1 MDETGPFILLNYIH
15 FEYVYGGVRMT
26 TSEAQILKILAEEGN
41 MRKAAERLFL
51 SQPALSQRLQS
62 IEKDWGTQ
70 LFLRSQKG
78 LTPTPSG
85 ELVIQYANEMA
96 TRREEVYEQLQSLT
110 QKVHGTLKIACA
122 SIVGHTWLPQVLK
135 EFVQKY
141 PDAKISLMTGWSSE
155 IVKALY
161 DGEAHIGI
169 VRGHSDWKG
178 RKTHLFRDTMYL
190 VDKEIKSLDEVFE
203 TERPF
208 IQFKSDSN
216 YYQEIQQWW
225 QRQFS
230 SSPKHQI
237 TVDQIET
244 CKQMALNGIGYAILP
259 SITLT
264 GEEDVNRINLVSD
277 DEKFALTRDTWLI
290 GYDSSFELRQV
301 AAFVE
306 IVQQHAECL
315 YDYSKNK

>member
-110 QKVHGTLKIACA
+110 PKVHGTLKIACA

-301 AAFVE
+301 EAFVE